1 MQYYHIYYKGM
12 EINEIVLPGKSTLS
26 YFVNFYETIKSDN
39 YIGEIYLHNV
49 TGTVDNGLLGKRLTI
64 S

>member
-1 MQYYHIYYKGM
+1 M

-49 TGTVDNGLLGKRLTI
+49 TGTVDNGSLGKRLTI